1 MHKKRVY
8 VKTGLL
14 NLLRIVSCVIL
25 ENVVCNFCSIIKYS
39 SLDTFFLRNM
49 GNDILMPQGRKN
61 VLSFILC
68 YWQSL
73 HSKLACLKKLLNRN
87 HGKYQRVVQ

>member
-1 MHKKRVY
+1 MHEKRVY

-14 NLLRIVSCVIL
+14 NFLRIVSCVIL
-25 ENVVCNFCSIIKYS
+25 ENIVCNFYSILEYL

-49 GNDILMPQGRKN
+49 GNDILMPQDRRN

-73 HSKLACLKKLLNRN
+73 HSRQLACLKKLLNRN
-87 HGKYQRVVQ
+87 HG